1 VLWNALAF
9 EGRDGEVQ
17 QLKVTYFQTKL
28 EVLSWDAYNFEA
40 THDEMQNSR
49 WQTSKNEDA
58 QLRANWF
65 NLNDERE
72 SVALKLIARFQLINM
87 KTQNT
92 IQIQLSTKYP
102 KLGLQG
108 PSFT

>member
-1 VLWNALAF
+1 M
-9 EGRDGEVQ
+9 RCKTQD
-17 QLKVTYFQTKL
+17 
-28 EVLSWDAYNFEA
+28 
-40 THDEMQNSR
+40 
-49 WQTSKNEDA
+49 EDA

-72 SVALKLIARFQLINM
+72 SVALKLITKFQLINM
-87 KTQNT
+87 KIQNT
-92 IQIQLSTKYP
+92 IKIQLSIKYP

>member
-1 VLWNALAF
+1 M
-9 EGRDGEVQ
+9 RCKTQD
-17 QLKVTYFQTKL
+17 
-28 EVLSWDAYNFEA
+28 
-40 THDEMQNSR
+40 
-49 WQTSKNEDA
+49 EDA

-72 SVALKLIARFQLINM
+72 SVALKLIAKFQLINR
-87 KTQNT
+87 KIQNT
-92 IQIQLSTKYP
+92 IKIQLSIKYP

>member
-1 VLWNALAF
+1 MM
-9 EGRDGEVQ
+9 RCKTQD
-17 QLKVTYFQTKL
+17 
-28 EVLSWDAYNFEA
+28 
-40 THDEMQNSR
+40 
-49 WQTSKNEDA
+49 EDA

-72 SVALKLIARFQLINM
+72 SVALKLIAKFQLINR
-87 KTQNT
+87 KIQNT
-92 IQIQLSTKYP
+92 IKIQLSIKYP